1 MWIEAAADP
10 SLIELAK
17 WGPAGIVILGF
28 VSGWLWAKPAV
39 ERLQKD
45 LDRALA
51 DLREVR
57 KEQRELEKAHQE
69 IILPAILKFTE
80 IGERIQDMMKNLT
93 K

>member
-1 MWIEAAADP
+1 MTWMLAVTDP
-10 SLIELAK
+10 AYLELAK
-17 WGPAGIVILGF
+17 WGPAGIVIMGF

-57 KEQRELEKAHQE
+57 VEQRELETANRE
-69 IILPAILKFTE
+69 IVIPAIVRFIEVAEQLEK
-80 IGERIQDMMKNLT
+80 RLDQ
-93 K
+93 